1 MKTRKYTA
9 ALLIALIFATA
20 SIHAQS
26 ARRTVSQ
33 EQREPARTTRTQTAR
48 KAETAQVRT
57 QQNRS
62 SQAARKAETT
72 QVRTKQNR
80 SSQAARKAETAQVR
94 TQQNR
99 SSQAARKVETTQVR
113 TRTARNNQVEQARR
127 PVSMTTTKNPRST
140 YRKPTNVVTATPRRI
155 PNKNTVYR
163 NKHYYGGHFY
173 HYAYPTRK
181 VSIHYH
187 YNTYVNHYRV
197 LYYPSFGHIYWTRS
211 MYHDYRRWYPEFH
224 WRYNYGYMIQ
234 TISVFDAKYNLGEVA
249 MVYGRVYAS
258 WYNGETDDYLLFFGG
273 DFPNQEFTAVVP
285 GHVARRF
292 SRRPER
298 FFLGEHVTITGLI
311 TTFDGI
317 PEIVVKNKTQLR
329 LY

>member
-1 MKTRKYTA
+1 MKTIKYTA
-9 ALLIALIFATA
+9 AMLIALIFATA

-33 EQREPARTTRTQTAR
+33 EKREPARTTRTQTAR

-57 QQNRS
+57 QQNRN

-72 QVRTKQNR
+72 QVRTQQNR
-80 SSQAARKAETAQVR
+80 NSQAVRKTEATQVR

-99 SSQAARKVETTQVR
+99 NTQTARNVETT
-113 TRTARNNQVEQARR
+113 QARR

-140 YRKPTNVVTATPRRI
+140 YRKPTNVVTAAPRRI
-155 PNKNTVYR
+155 PNKNTVYSS
-163 NKHYYGGHFY
+163 KHYYGGHFY

-258 WYNGETDDYLLFFGG
+258 WYNSESDDYLLFFGG

-285 GHVARRF
+285 GHVARKF
-292 SRRPER
+292 SWRPEEY
-298 FFLGEHVTITGLI
+298 FLGEHVTITGLI